1 MKKLLVITLLSVLIL
16 GCKKGEQNV
25 TNQQSTET
33 PTPVETQTYSTI
45 EHPIV
50 EVYQNKNGVPVY
62 NGFID
67 MDTLDMSSGNKYILN
82 TMAYNVWNK
91 FLYLDNNYEVVITD
105 KPDEVSP
112 MNLGK
117 FHPYLLRIS
126 VMKKPVNLQNVQT
139 VVVGI
144 SDNGVSNVHR
154 TDFLQARLDGWD
166 MQLSTKQNFPN
177 CTTDDLECKAKQIT
191 ASVVSSMFR

>member
-1 MKKLLVITLLSVLIL
+1 MQKIIVITFLSVLVL
-16 GCKKGEQNV
+16 GCKKGEQNT
-25 TNQQSTET
+25 TNQQAPTSTTVET
-33 PTPVETQTYSTI
+33 PTYSTT

-50 EVYQNKNGVPVY
+50 EVYQNTSGVPIY

-82 TMAYNVWNK
+82 TMAYNLWNK
-91 FLYLDNNYEVVITD
+91 FLYLNNNYEVVMTD

-117 FHPYLLRIS
+117 FHPYILRLS
-126 VMKKPVNLQNVQT
+126 FMKKPVNLQNVQT

-166 MQLSTKQNFPN
+166 MQLSTKQNFPT

-191 ASVVSSMFR
+191 ASVVASLFR

>member
-1 MKKLLVITLLSVLIL
+1 MQRLLIVIFLSSLIWS
-16 GCKKGEQNV
+16 CNKGEQNA
-25 TNQQSTET
+25 NSQQSPTTTIET
-33 PTPVETQTYSTI
+33 PTYSTT
-45 EHPIV
+45 EYPV
-50 EVYQNKNGVPVY
+50 VDVYQNTNGVPIY

-67 MDTLDMSSGNKYILN
+67 MDTLEMSSGNKYIMN

-105 KPDEVSP
+105 KPDEVSK

-117 FHPYLLRIS
+117 FHPYILRIS

-154 TDFLQARLDGWD
+154 TDFLQARLEGWD
-166 MQLSTKQNFPN
+166 MQLSTKQNFPS

-191 ASVVSSMFR
+191 ASVVNSMFR

>member
-1 MKKLLVITLLSVLIL
+1 MRKLIIIAFLGSLFF

-25 TNQQSTET
+25 SEQTTTVQA
-33 PTPVETQTYSTI
+33 PTYTTT

-50 EVYQNKNGVPVY
+50 DVYYNKNGVPIH
-62 NGFID
+62 NGFLD
-67 MDTLDMSSGNKYILN
+67 MDTLEMSSGNKYIMN
-82 TMAYNVWNK
+82 TVSYNLWNK
-91 FLYLDNNYEVVITD
+91 FLYLDNNYEIVITD
-105 KPDEVSP
+105 KPDEVSR

-117 FHPYLLRIS
+117 FHPYILRIS

-139 VVVGI
+139 VVASI

-166 MQLSTKQNFPN
+166 MQLSTKKNFPN
-177 CTTDDLECKAKQIT
+177 CTTDDMECKAKQLTI
-191 ASVVSSMFR
+191 SVVSSMFR